1 MADLLGQFIKH
12 SPRFKG
18 KGRLRE
24 YWLKSRTA
32 RDVRLAGVGHGLG
45 MKLHLHVPYEAM
57 VWLQQEEVED
67 LHRLRQLLV
76 PGGLFVDVGANI
88 GLWTLTAAQALG
100 ENGKVIAFEP
110 NPATFI
116 KLTENIS
123 LNRFESRV
131 ESHQVAL
138 SASRGSISFICR
150 PDHNNSRIAVP
161 GEKDTISI
169 PTAPLA
175 DFVGEAM
182 VTGMKIDVE
191 GYEFPVL
198 QAARPI
204 LERSFPWLVVE
215 FNTLAAG
222 TDRLGDWPVFQL
234 LEDLGYGAFLMDD
247 RLLQRELAEGA
258 SFKGYLNILFHKS
271 IL

>member
-1 MADLLGQFIKH
+1 MEKFL
-12 SPRFKG
+12 PRF
-18 KGRLRE
+18 
-24 YWLKSRTA
+24 A
-32 RDVRLAGVGHGLG
+32 
-45 MKLHLHVPYEAM
+45 P
-57 VWLQQEEVED
+57 
-67 LHRLRQLLV
+67 LRQLLV
-76 PGGLFVDVGANI
+76 PDGLFVDVGANI

-100 ENGKVIAFEP
+100 EHGKVIAFEP

-123 LNRFESRV
+123 LNGFEHRV
-131 ESHQVAL
+131 QTHQVAL
-138 SASRGSISFICR
+138 SDSRGSISFICR

-175 DFVGEAM
+175 DFVGEAK
-182 VTGMKIDVE
+182 VAGMKIDVE
-191 GYEFPVL
+191 GYELPVL
-198 QAARPI
+198 QAARPV
-204 LERSFPWLVVE
+204 LEMSFPWRVGE

-222 TDRLGDWPVFQL
+222 TDRLGDWPVFQFL
-234 LEDLGYGAFLMDD
+234 KGLGYGAFLMED
-247 RLLQRELAEGA
+247 RHFERELVEDN